1 MRCQHCQDMMVE
13 ALYGE
18 LDADAKKRFDDH
30 VVDCEACASQLSEM
44 QGTLDVMSKHERRD
58 PGQAYWDG
66 YWNRLSARM
75 EEEQVARGSAR
86 VAWWRWSVLGGA
98 SSRIS
103 WAYRA
108 AAAAAILTIGIFAG
122 RTFFT
127 PGVVTPE
134 DYLASEPPA
143 VETQI
148 AEEDRDTNRG
158 AIDSPPG
165 EQQEKRRPA
174 SRREEV
180 VPQPATDVHAASAD
194 ERAMCY
200 IEKSQL
206 LLVAL
211 VNNDPSAP
219 DAFAGGFGE
228 RQRRSTQLVA
238 EAAEIKDEL
247 DDPKQRRLRALVAEL
262 EKILVQISNLE
273 SEEDVESVEFI
284 RSRVNDHDV
293 LLKINLEQMRHGVDD
308 DGCASG
314 EAVGPTRKGASGDV

>member
-1 MRCQHCQDMMVE
+1 MRCEHCQDKMVE

-18 LDADAKKRFDDH
+18 LDGDTKKRFDDH
-30 VVDCEACASQLSEM
+30 VVACEACASQLAEM
-44 QGTLDVMSKHERRD
+44 QSTLDVMSKHERRN

-86 VAWWRWSVLGGA
+86 VAWWRRSVMGGA

-103 WAYRA
+103 WVYRA
-108 AAAAAILTIGIFAG
+108 AAAAAILMVGIFAG

-127 PGVVTPE
+127 PGVVT
-134 DYLASEPPA
+134 DDGQLLAGQADRPVVEQPGPA
-143 VETQI
+143 
-148 AEEDRDTNRG
+148 RG
-158 AIDSPPG
+158 AIDTPPG
-165 EQQEKRRPA
+165 ETQD
-174 SRREEV
+174 
-180 VPQPATDVHAASAD
+180 QPATEKGGEDFAPMPSDPVPAVDTRLASAD
-194 ERAMCY
+194 DRAMCY

-211 VNNDPSAP
+211 VNNDPEAP
-219 DAFAGGFGE
+219 DAFADGFGE

-238 EAAEIKDEL
+238 EAEALKDEL
-247 DDPKQRRLRALVAEL
+247 DDPTQRRLRALVAEL
-262 EKILVQISNLE
+262 EKILLQISNLE

-284 RSRVNDHDV
+284 RSRVTDHDV
-293 LLKINLEQMRHGVDD
+293 LLKINLEQLRHGDED

-314 EAVGPTRKGASGDV
+314 EARGSNSQRSI